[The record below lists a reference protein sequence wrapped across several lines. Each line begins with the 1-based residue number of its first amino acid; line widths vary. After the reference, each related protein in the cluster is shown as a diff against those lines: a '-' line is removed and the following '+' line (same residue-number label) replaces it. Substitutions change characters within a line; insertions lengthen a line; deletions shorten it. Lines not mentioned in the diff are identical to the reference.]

1 MNQNNI
7 LKYLVPI
14 VAVIV
19 VAESVVLISRL
30 KNNGVTPPTDK
41 KVVETGSVK
50 NDSVS
55 PVVSGNEVYQI
66 SLSSDKATY
75 KVGENGEVK
84 VMMKGSA
91 DKSVDSVNVYVK
103 YDPSIFEAKD
113 MMFDKKLPAPAFSKV
128 STLRGLMV
136 ANFLISDPKGLSL
149 KSGEDLL
156 LMSFKMKALKPGVHN
171 FEIST
176 GKEMKESATM
186 IVENGT
192 SKPITFSSN
201 KLTVNVTQ

>member
-19 VAESVVLISRL
+19 VAESVVLISRM
-30 KNNGVTPPTDK
+30 KGSETTPVVGDTPVVTEAVKDGSDAQIK
-41 KVVETGSVK
+41 TGSETYK
-50 NDSVS
+50 
-55 PVVSGNEVYQI
+55 I
-66 SLSSDKATY
+66 SINSDKTSF

-84 VMMKGSA
+84 VMLKGSE

-103 YDPSIFEAKD
+103 YDPSMLDIKD
-113 MMFDKKLPAPAFSKV
+113 LMFDKKLPAPAFNKV
-128 STLRGLMV
+128 STLRGLLV
-136 ANFLISDPKGLSL
+136 ANFLISDPKGLSI
-149 KSGEDLL
+149 KTGEDLL
-156 LMSFKMKALKPGVHN
+156 LMSFKMKTLKAGVHN

-192 SKPITFSSN
+192 SKPMTFSSN
-201 KLTVNVTQ
+201 KLTINVTE

>member
-7 LKYLVPI
+7 LKYLVPV

-30 KNNGVTPPTDK
+30 KDRGVTPPTDI
-41 KVVETGSVK
+41 KVVETGTIK

-55 PVVSGNEVYQI
+55 PVVTGNETYQI
-66 SLSSDKATY
+66 SLSSDKAIY

-84 VMMKGSA
+84 VIMKGNA
-91 DKSVDSVNVYVK
+91 DKAVDSVNVYVK
-103 YDPSIFEAKD
+103 YDPSAFEVKELV
-113 MMFDKKLPAPAFSKV
+113 FDKKLPAPAFSKV
-128 STLRGLMV
+128 STLRGLLV

-156 LMSFKMKALKPGVHN
+156 LMSFKMNALKPGSHN

-201 KLTVNVTQ
+201 KLSVNVTQ

>member
-7 LKYLVPI
+7 LKYLVPV

-30 KNNGVTPPTDK
+30 KDRGVTPPTDVR
-41 KVVETGSVK
+41 VVETGSVK

-55 PVVSGNEVYQI
+55 PVVTGNETYQI

-84 VMMKGSA
+84 VMMKGNA
-91 DKSVDSVNVYVK
+91 DKAVDSVNVYVK
-103 YDPSIFEAKD
+103 YDPSVFDVKELA
-113 MMFDKKLPAPAFSKV
+113 FDKKLPAPAFNKV
-128 STLRGLMV
+128 STLRGLLV

-156 LMSFKMKALKPGVHN
+156 LMSFKMNALKSGSHN

-201 KLTVNVTQ
+201 KLSVNVTQ